1 MEKDPKGMK
10 KGDPRT
16 INGWAFYDWANSVFP
31 LVITTAI
38 FPIFFANQTTR
49 VVGGEEIDRVSAFGV
64 EFINTEL
71 KSYTLALAFLI
82 IAVISPFLS
91 GIADHIGRKKL
102 FLQIFCYTGATA
114 CASLSLF
121 SVEHLEWSMLCF
133 LIATIGFW
141 GSLVFYN
148 AFLPEIAE
156 EKDQDRVSARG
167 FSLGYVGSSLLLILC
182 LLGIMNAEPLGFA
195 DQEMPTR
202 LSFVLVGLWWAGF
215 AQVTFARLPDQ
226 VYDRRGGKR
235 PFLQGFEELKGVWEE
250 LRALPALTKY
260 LAAFFVFNTGVQ
272 TVMLVAVDF
281 GKKEIPG
288 IQDQNMIIA
297 VLLIQFVAIVG
308 AYFFSFLSS
317 KVWNIKAL
325 GTAILIWVMVC
336 GLAYFTVTPTGF
348 YVLAGL
354 VGFVMGGIQSLA
366 RSTYSKFL
374 PETKD
379 HASFFSFYDVSEKI
393 GIMLGL
399 FIYGFIEG
407 VTGSMRNS
415 VLFLILIFVL
425 GAILLSRVP
434 ERKPGT

>member
-1 MEKDPKGMK
+1 MR
-10 KGDPRT
+10 GDRRI
-16 INGWAFYDWANSVFP
+16 INGWAFYDWANSAFP

-38 FPIFFANQTTR
+38 FPIFYANETTER
-49 VVGGEEIDRVSAFGV
+49 VELFGLDL
-64 EFINTEL
+64 INTEL

-91 GIADHIGRKKL
+91 GVADHIGRKKL
-102 FLQIFCYTGATA
+102 FLKIFCYTGASA
-114 CASLSLF
+114 CALLSLF
-121 SVEHLEWSMLCF
+121 QLEYLGVGMFCF

-156 EKDQDRVSARG
+156 EKDQDRVSAKG
-167 FSLGYVGSSLLLILC
+167 FSLGYIGSSLLLILC
-182 LLGIMNAEPLGFA
+182 LVGIMFPTSIGFPDA
-195 DQEMPTR
+195 AMPTR
-202 LSFVLVGLWWAGF
+202 LSFVLVGIWWAGF
-215 AQVTFARLPDQ
+215 AQVTFARLPDS
-226 VYDRRGGKR
+226 VYQRRGSAH
-235 PFLQGFEELKGVWEE
+235 PFLQGFRELKSVWRELKG
-250 LRALPALTKY
+250 LPVLTSY
-260 LAAFFVFNTGVQ
+260 LSAFFVFNTGVQ

-288 IQDQNMIIA
+288 IADENMIIA
-297 VLLIQFVAIVG
+297 VLLIQFVAIGG

-317 KVWNIKAL
+317 RIQNIRAL

-336 GLAYFTVTPTGF
+336 IFAYYTITPTGF

-379 HASFFSFYDVSEKI
+379 HASFFSFYDVTEKI
-393 GIMLGL
+393 GIMTGL
-399 FIYGFIEG
+399 FFYGFIEG
-407 VTGSMRNS
+407 LTGSMRNS
-415 VLFLILIFVL
+415 VLFLIAIFVL
-425 GAILLSRVP
+425 GAILLMRVP
-434 ERKPGT
+434 RKIAAR